1 MNPQHHPLD
10 EEHDRRFGG
19 LDRLYGE
26 GSRLALHRA
35 RVAVIGVGGV
45 GSWVVEALA
54 RSGVGNIALID
65 FDQVA
70 ISNTNRQIQALD
82 STFGMAKVHALELRI
97 KEINPDCRVSA
108 IEDFLTLENMLQLIP
123 ADAFDAVV
131 DACDQAK
138 VKAALIAHARY
149 HKIRLVVCGAA
160 GGKRNPLNLRQ
171 DDIGRVT
178 HDALLS
184 RIRNMLRKDYRMLPR
199 KNGKFNVP
207 CIYLE
212 EPSVRSTSCAS
223 AGLNCS
229 GYGSVVTVTAAMG
242 FAAAAHCLEKLA
254 TPQP

>member
-82 STFGMAKVHALELRI
+82 STFGMAKVDALELRI

-108 IEDFLTLENMLQLIP
+108 IEDFLTLENMQQLIP

-223 AGLNCS
+223 ASLNCS

>member
-26 GSRLALHRA
+26 GSRLALHRG
-35 RVAVIGVGGV
+35 RIAVIGVGGV

-54 RSGVGNIALID
+54 RSGVGSITMID

-82 STFGMAKVHALELRI
+82 STFGMAKIHALEARI
-97 KEINPDCRVSA
+97 REINPDCRVNA
-108 IEDFLTLENMLQLIP
+108 IEDFLTQENMQQLIP
-123 ADAFDAVV
+123 AGTFDAVV
-131 DACDQAK
+131 DACDEAK

-149 HKIRLVVCGAA
+149 HKIKLVVCGAA
-160 GGKRNPLNLRQ
+160 GGKRNPLKLRQ
-171 DDIGRVT
+171 DDLGRVT

-184 RIRNMLRKDYRMLPR
+184 RIRNTLRKDYRILPR
-199 KNGKFNVP
+199 KNGKFNVS

-212 EPSVRSTSCAS
+212 EPSIRSTACATGS
-223 AGLNCS
+223 LNCS

-242 FAAAAHCLEKLA
+242 FAAAAYCLEKLVA
-254 TPQP
+254 PQT